1 MNKLALHFYSVAKT
15 LGFVFFTTPA
25 LTQNLDAIEKDL
37 IEAYSPIS
45 SFFRINYDSLQYY
58 SQQFDQKI
66 STYLEKYPATFKH
79 PFDQLKEHCFIT
91 TAADGL
97 LRIYSWDT
105 WLGGTAHIF
114 KSIAQFQSGETIFL
128 EEIGGMGFFPE
139 IYTLKTPQK
148 TYYLAVSHGIF
159 STADAGQSIEAF
171 SIVQNQLQPVELF
184 NTKGKMSTSISFEF
198 DFFSV
203 VEHPERPLKLIK
215 YDEKKKVISVP
226 VIEKD
231 GAVAELF
238 TRYRFNGKYFEVLGE
253 K

>member
-1 MNKLALHFYSVAKT
+1 MNKLVLRFWSVVKT
-15 LGFVFFTTPA
+15 LAFVFLTATAF
-25 LTQNLDAIEKDL
+25 TQNLDAIEKDL
-37 IEAYSPIS
+37 VEAYAPIS
-45 SFFRINYDSLQYY
+45 SFFRIDYDSIQYY
-58 SQQFDQKI
+58 SQHFDQKI
-66 STYLEKYPATFKH
+66 SAYLEKYPATFKH
-79 PFDQLKEHCFIT
+79 PFTRLKERCFIAT
-91 TAADGL
+91 STDGL

-215 YDEKKKVISVP
+215 YDEKKNVISIP
-226 VIEKD
+226 VIAENA
-231 GAVAELF
+231 AVTELF
-238 TRYRFNGKYFEVLGE
+238 TRYRFNGKYFEEL

>member
-1 MNKLALHFYSVAKT
+1 MNKLFRFFGPAAKV
-15 LGFVFFTTPA
+15 LAFIILATPA

-37 IEAYSPIS
+37 IEAYAPIS
-45 SFFRINYDSLQYY
+45 SFFRIDYDSLQYY

-79 PFDQLKEHCFIT
+79 PFTQLKEHCFIT
-91 TAADGL
+91 TSADSL

-114 KSIAQFQSGETIFL
+114 SSIAQFQSGGSIFL
-128 EEIGGMGFFPE
+128 DEVRGMGFFPE
-139 IYTLKTPQK
+139 VFTVKTPQK
-148 TYYLAVSHGIF
+148 TYYIAVSHGIF
-159 STADAGQSIEAF
+159 STADAGQSVEAF
-171 SIVQNQLQPVELF
+171 TIEQNELRPVELF

-203 VEHPERPLKLIK
+203 VDHPERPLKLIR

-226 VIEKD
+226 VIAEN
-231 GAVAELF
+231 GAVTELF
-238 TRYRFNGKYFEVLGE
+238 TRYRFNGKYFEVL

>member
-1 MNKLALHFYSVAKT
+1 MIKLLLSFRSIPKTLAL
-15 LGFVFFTTPA
+15 VFFATPA
-25 LTQNLDAIEKDL
+25 FTQNLDSIEKDL

-45 SFFRINYDSLQYY
+45 SFFRIDYDSLQYY

-66 STYLEKYPATFKH
+66 STCLEKYPATFKY
-79 PFDQLKEHCFIT
+79 PFTQLKEHCFIT
-91 TAADGL
+91 TSADGL

-114 KSIAQFQSGETIFL
+114 KSIAQFQSRTAIFFV
-128 EEIGGMGFFPE
+128 EIEGLGFFSE

-159 STADAGQSIEAF
+159 STADAGQSVEAF
-171 SIVQNQLQPVELF
+171 TIMQNGLRPVELF

-203 VEHPERPLKLIK
+203 VEHPERPLKLIR

-226 VIEKD
+226 VIAEN
-231 GAVAELF
+231 GAVTELF
-238 TRYRFNGKYFEVLGE
+238 TRYRFNGKYFEVL

>member
-1 MNKLALHFYSVAKT
+1 MNKLFRFFGSAAKV
-15 LGFVFFTTPA
+15 LAFIILATPA
-25 LTQNLDAIEKDL
+25 LTQNLDSIEKDL
-37 IEAYSPIS
+37 IEAYAPIS
-45 SFFRINYDSLQYY
+45 SFFRIDYDSLQYY

-79 PFDQLKEHCFIT
+79 PFTQLKEHCFIT
-91 TAADGL
+91 TSADSL

-114 KSIAQFQSGETIFL
+114 SSIAQFQSGGSIFL
-128 EEIGGMGFFPE
+128 DEIGGMGFFPE
-139 IYTLKTPQK
+139 VFTVKTPQK
-148 TYYLAVSHGIF
+148 TYYIAVSHGIF
-159 STADAGQSIEAF
+159 STADAGQSVEAF
-171 SIVQNQLQPVELF
+171 TIEQNELRPVELF

-215 YDEKKKVISVP
+215 YDEKKKIISVP
-226 VIEKD
+226 VIAKN
-231 GAVAELF
+231 GAVTELF
-238 TRYRFNGKYFEVLGE
+238 THYRFNGKGFEVF